1 MSTQHAEL
9 VHRLHAELVRR
20 IDLRRTEIESL
31 DEEMFRA
38 HARSVLRGIL
48 LETRLPADVDLPA
61 LEVRVLQDCVGLG
74 LLEDL
79 LMDEGVDEIM
89 VNGPREVFVERAGT
103 LLRHQRHFPSAAAL
117 GAVVERLLGPT
128 GRRVDEASPMVDARM
143 RDGSR
148 LNVIVPPLALCGPC
162 ITIRKFRR
170 RRLAL
175 ADLLASGSL
184 SEPMVNLLRAA
195 TLARLNIVISGGTAT
210 GKTTL
215 LNALAA
221 LIPPGERLITIE
233 DAAELALPR
242 ENLVALEARPRN
254 VEGSGQVS
262 IRDLLRNALRMRPDR
277 IVIGECRGGEA
288 LDMLQ
293 AMNTGHSGSLTS
305 VHANSGRDALSRLE
319 VMSLMSGVEL
329 PLAAIRAQIA
339 SAIHLVVQIERF
351 ACGTRR
357 IVEITEVT
365 GMEQGVIQTQQLFRF
380 RSRGHDSQG
389 RVVGSYE
396 ANPLPPNFASA
407 PGVQEA
413 ARIW

>member
-1 MSTQHAEL
+1 MDTAL
-9 VHRLHAELVRR
+9 VHRLHVELVRR
-20 IDLRRTEIESL
+20 MDLRRTEIETL
-31 DEEMFRA
+31 DEAVFRG

-48 LETRLPADVDLPA
+48 LEASLPAGVDIDA
-61 LEVRVLQDCVGLG
+61 LEQRVLQDCVGLG

-79 LMDEGVDEIM
+79 LADDGVDEIM
-89 VNGPREVFVERAGT
+89 VNGPHEVFIERAGR
-103 LLRHQRHFPSAAAL
+103 LLRHERQFGSAATLA
-117 GAVVERLLGPT
+117 GVVERLLAPT

-143 RDGSR
+143 ADGSR
-148 LNVIVPPLALCGPC
+148 LNIIVPPLATGGPC
-162 ITIRKFRR
+162 VTIRKFRR

-175 ADLLASGSL
+175 VDLLAVGSL
-184 SEPMVNLLRAA
+184 SEPMVHLLRAA

-215 LNALAA
+215 LNALAM
-221 LIPPGERLITIE
+221 LIPEGERLITIE

-242 ENLVALEARPRN
+242 ANLVALEARPRN
-254 VEGSGQVS
+254 VEGAGLVS

-319 VMSLMSGVEL
+319 VMALMAGVEL

-339 SAIHLVVQIERF
+339 SAIHLIVQIERF

-357 IVEITEVT
+357 VVEITEVT
-365 GMEQGVIQTQQLFRF
+365 GMEQGVLQTQQLFLF
-380 RSRGHDSQG
+380 RARGRDAQG
-389 RVVGSYE
+389 RITGNYE

-407 PGVQEA
+407 GDMRNEVPA
-413 ARIW
+413 W